1 LVYNDFIITFAGCVF
16 RERLLVVIS
25 EIHPVRLA
33 RIKTGNDM
41 LNIFYRKNGKIE
53 VSQSE
58 NEFSKIILE
67 DVVWIDLLSPTG
79 PEKRA
84 VEKFL
89 GMEIQSR
96 AQAEEIESSS
106 RYFETDE
113 AIFANT
119 NFLTPGPEEYMMQ
132 AVSFTLVDDSL
143 TTLRDVPL
151 RSFTELQRRLQVNPK
166 RYPDGYSIF
175 TTILDQ
181 RVDLDADMIE
191 ILSKEISQY
200 AKRINQQEDIN
211 EDLLIDINQLQE
223 NTMLVREN
231 VVDKQRLISNL
242 MKSPKYPSNLEGRL
256 NVLLQD
262 ITSLINHTN
271 FCFERLEYL
280 QNTVVGLIN
289 IDQNKIMKIFTL
301 VSLLLMPPTLVASFY
316 GMNVKLPMTGTSW
329 DWVIIIGIM
338 LVTFAVVL
346 ILFKRRK
353 ML

>member
-1 LVYNDFIITFAGCVF
+1 
-16 RERLLVVIS
+16 
-25 EIHPVRLA
+25 
-33 RIKTGNDM
+33 M
-41 LNIFYRKNGKIE
+41 MNIFYRKNGIIE

-58 NEFSKIILE
+58 AVFSSLNIN
-67 DVVWIDLLSPTG
+67 DVVWIDLLTPTG
-79 PEKRA
+79 AEKRA
-84 VEKFL
+84 VEAFL
-89 GMEIQSR
+89 GTEIQSR

-119 NFLTPGPEEYMMQ
+119 NFLTPGPDEYMMQ
-132 AVSFTLVDDSL
+132 AVSFTIVENSL

-166 RYPDGYSIF
+166 RYPDGF
-175 TTILDQ
+175 TLFTSILDQ

-223 NTMLVREN
+223 NTMIVREN
-231 VVDKQRLISNL
+231 VVDKQRLLSNL
-242 MKSPKYPSNLEGRL
+242 MKSPKFPDALDGRL
-256 NVLLQD
+256 NVILQD
-262 ITSLINHTN
+262 ISSLINHTN

-280 QNTVVGLIN
+280 QDTVVGLIN
-289 IDQNKIMKIFTL
+289 LDQNKIMKVFTL
-301 VSLLLMPPTLVASFY
+301 VSVLLMPPTLIASFY
-316 GMNVKLPMTGTSW
+316 GMNVALPMTGTFW
-329 DWVIIIGIM
+329 DWIIILGIM
-338 LVTFAVVL
+338 LLVFAAVL
-346 ILFKRRK
+346 LVFRKKK